1 MRREIL
7 DNFLETYRPLFM
19 GVVIDIGGEVNN
31 YRGSFC
37 LPKRQ
42 TDKWHV
48 VNIDEESGADIISSA
63 TNIPIDDEQADV
75 VLMTE
80 VLEHIEEPQLALIE
94 AVRLLKPGGNLILTM
109 PFMYQVHGDPHDFTR
124 WTSHALINNLK
135 KAGFS
140 SITLMPMGGTWSV
153 IYDTL
158 RSQLYRMPLKNKLR
172 FRIFHTILYAV
183 KPLFKFLDKSC
194 TASRQYITT
203 GWAVKAEK

>member
-7 DNFLETYRPLFM
+7 DNCLEIYRPLFM

-37 LPKRQ
+37 LPKSQ
-42 TDKWHV
+42 TDKWYV

-63 TNIPIDDEQADV
+63 TNIPIDDCQADV

-80 VLEHIEEPQLALIE
+80 VLEHIEEPQLALNE
-94 AVRLLKPGGNLILTM
+94 AARLLKPGGNLILTM

-124 WTSHALINNLK
+124 WTSHALIKNLK

-153 IYDTL
+153 VYDTL
-158 RSQLYRMPLKNKLR
+158 RSQLYRMPLKNKLK
-172 FRIFHTILYAV
+172 FRIFHSILSTV
-183 KPLFKFLDKSC
+183 KPLFKLLDKSC
-194 TASRQYITT
+194 TDSRQYITT